1 VLASEV
7 TPGLQ
12 QEQSPTPIS
21 FMSRINLM
29 GDQMG
34 RDPGR
39 YSFNSGN
46 RAWYV
51 ENKGGLD
58 PTFVS
63 KLSIRW
69 IDGRLNEMSEQDCL
83 GHQAFDS
90 LRRKNSEDKIL
101 LTPSFKELKG
111 GSTGSSNSEPFS
123 IEKAQELIRNPATIT
138 VIQPTSSYNSTTR
151 LDPPIPSC
159 SNTV

>member
-1 VLASEV
+1 MEV
-7 TPGLQ
+7 NSKQ
-12 QEQSPTPIS
+12 
-21 FMSRINLM
+21 
-29 GDQMG
+29 
-34 RDPGR
+34 

-51 ENKGGLD
+51 KNKGGLD
-58 PTFVS
+58 PTS
-63 KLSIRW
+63 INKLSIRW
-69 IDGRLNEMSEQDCL
+69 MDGRLNEMSEKDCL

-101 LTPSFKELKG
+101 LTLSFKELKG
-111 GSTGSSNSEPFS
+111 GSTGSSNSEPFN

-138 VIQPTSSYNSTTR
+138 VIQPTSSYNNATR

>member
-1 VLASEV
+1 
-7 TPGLQ
+7 
-12 QEQSPTPIS
+12 
-21 FMSRINLM
+21 M

-51 ENKGGLD
+51 EGKGGLD
-58 PTFVS
+58 PTS
-63 KLSIRW
+63 IHRLSIRW
-69 IDGRLNEMSEQDCL
+69 IYGRLNEMSEQDCL
-83 GHQAFDS
+83 RHQAFGS
-90 LRRKNSEDKIL
+90 LGRKKLEDKIL
-101 LTPSFKELKG
+101 LTLSFKELKG
-111 GSTGSSNSEPFS
+111 GSTGSSNSEPFNV
-123 IEKAQELIRNPATIT
+123 EKAQELIRNPVTIT
-138 VIQPTSSYNSTTR
+138 VIQPTSSYNNTSQ